1 MNTPLYSNEKFEQ
14 MPVVGI
20 IRNFTIEQVMGMM
33 PSYIEAGF
41 TTIEVTM
48 NTPGAGQIIESLS
61 DQYKGI
67 VNIGAGT
74 VCNLKDLEAAIESGA
89 QFIVTPIVNEEVMK
103 KCKQQDLPIFPG
115 ALTPTEIYGA
125 WTMGA
130 TMVKVFPSA
139 SFGPGYIKEL
149 KGPFDQIKLMAV
161 GGISI
166 DNCMDFMNAG
176 ASGLGVGSQL
186 FDKKMIQD
194 KNWTALSA
202 HFKSFANKLKP
213 LQVER

>member
-1 MNTPLYSNEKFEQ
+1 MNTPSYSNEKFKQ

-20 IRNFTIEQVMGMM
+20 VRNFTIEQVMGMM
-33 PSYIEAGF
+33 PAYVEAGF

-48 NTPGAGQIIESLS
+48 NTPGAREIIESLS
-61 DQYKGI
+61 HQYKGI

-74 VCNLKDLEAAIESGA
+74 VCNLKDLEGAIESGA

-103 KCKQQDLPIFPG
+103 KCKQEQLPIFPG
-115 ALTPTEIYGA
+115 ALTPTEIYSA

-130 TMVKVFPSA
+130 AMIKVFPS
-139 SFGPGYIKEL
+139 SSLGPGYIKEL

-166 DNCMDFMNAG
+166 DNCMDYMNAG

-186 FDKKMIQD
+186 FDKKMIQE
-194 KNWTALSA
+194 KNWTSLSE
-202 HFKSFANKLKP
+202 HFKSFANKLKAHKS
-213 LQVER
+213 

>member
-48 NTPGAGQIIESLS
+48 NTPGAKQIIESLLEK
-61 DQYKGI
+61 YKGA

-74 VCNLKDLEAAIESGA
+74 VCNEKDLEVAIESGA

-103 KCKQQDLPIFPG
+103 KCKQQNLPIFPG
-115 ALTPTEIYGA
+115 ALTPTEIYAA

-130 TMVKVFPSA
+130 TMVKVFPSS

-194 KNWTALSA
+194 KNWTGLSE
-202 HFKSFANKLKP
+202 HFKLFANKLKGHK
-213 LQVER
+213 